1 MKKLFG
7 MLFAV
12 LLVFCIAGSAGAT
25 PFKHGDGKK
34 WKIQKIKP
42 IKIHEVNKNI
52 SDTSF
57 NLKPLKKK
65 KLKKNKSN
73 GLESNDF
80 KSIFKEDCG
89 KVELRVCQ
97 TDPPSNHAPEPA
109 TMLLFGV
116 GLAGFGIFMKKFKK
130 A

>member
-12 LLVFCIAGSAGAT
+12 LLVFCLAGSAGAT

-34 WKIQKIKP
+34 WKIPKIKP

-57 NLKPLKKK
+57 NLKPLNKK

-97 TDPPSNHAPEPA
+97 IGPSCNPVPEPA
-109 TMLLFGV
+109 AMLLFGA
-116 GLAGFGIFMKKFKK
+116 GLGGLGVFRKKFKK